1 MPNYRIR
8 SYRRGDEVEHVEIDR
23 RVAST
28 WLWPFGY
35 SLDELRDAIEHPD
48 FDPNLQLYCL
58 ADGDMVAHTSAR
70 VGEPDEDGKRRA
82 WLSYP
87 RALPGHEPAIE
98 LLLQNAL
105 ERLRERKVD
114 IAETRASTMW
124 PESFALMQALGY
136 REDADRPRGYKKY
149 VVYDLGQGP
158 LPRTHGLAEDLD
170 LSRDLDEASALASVW
185 YHSSPEAARK
195 RLQELAEDDHT
206 VAQLVLR
213 RRGEIVAVCAVAAN
227 SLQPESLA
235 AVFSIYARDAQ
246 ALRSLM
252 AEAVDRCRKGGF
264 EMLLVDLIY
273 EHRHFEP
280 TYLDLGF
287 RQAAEWSF
295 YEKPL
300 R

>member
-48 FDPNLQLYCL
+48 FDPNLQLYCF

-70 VGEPDEDGKRRA
+70 VGEPDEDGRRRA

-87 RALPGHEPAIE
+87 RALPGHEPAVE

-136 REDADRPRGYKKY
+136 RETADRPRGYKKY
-149 VVYDLGQGP
+149 VVYDLGQGR
-158 LPRTHGLAEDLD
+158 LPQTPALVEDLNPE
-170 LSRDLDEASALASVW
+170 RDFDESSTLASVW
-185 YHSSPEAARK
+185 YHCSPDAARR
-195 RLQELAEDDHT
+195 RLESFAEDEGT

-213 RRGEIVAVCAVAAN
+213 RRGEIVAACAVAAN
-227 SLQPESLA
+227 SLQRESLA
-235 AVFSIYARDAQ
+235 AIFYIYARDAQ
-246 ALRSLM
+246 ALRALVSTAVERSM
-252 AEAVDRCRKGGF
+252 EAGF
-264 EMLLVDLIY
+264 ETLLVDLIY
-273 EHRHFEP
+273 EHRYFEP

-287 RQAAEWSF
+287 RQAAEWSL